1 MPEQAKIA
9 HKFMTLELEGGVACG
24 ICAAKRGSFSGAK
37 KKGEEISVFIE
48 HYLFGKEKA
57 NVTHFARVK
66 YVIKMT
72 LISPLGCS

>member
-37 KKGEEISVFIE
+37 KKEKKYPYLLNTIYSVKRKRMWHILLE
-48 HYLFGKEKA
+48 L
-57 NVTHFARVK
+57 N
-66 YVIKMT
+66 MW
-72 LISPLGCS
+72 

>member
-1 MPEQAKIA
+1 MAFVQ
-9 HKFMTLELEGGVACG
+9 LSVA
-24 ICAAKRGSFSGAK
+24 AFRAQ

>member
-1 MPEQAKIA
+1 
-9 HKFMTLELEGGVACG
+9 VAFVQLSV
-24 ICAAKRGSFSGAK
+24 AAFRAQ